1 MNAER
6 KAHVI
11 TIAGAGS
18 ARVPALVGTLVNYK
32 ERFPLSKI
40 IFYDIDNE
48 RMGLMED
55 YDRLVLKCFYPECE
69 AVFTT
74 DEDEAYRETDFVFCQ
89 MRVGKTA
96 MRSLDEKIPLRYGL
110 VGQETCGPGGFAY
123 GMRSLGAMKHMVEKV
138 RSYSKDTW
146 ILNYTNPAAIVA
158 LGLDKMFPEDKRILN
173 LCDQPYSL
181 MKSFAKILDVPQ
193 ENLRARYF
201 GLNHFGW
208 FTALKDVDGTDY
220 FQRLRAYLRDHDFKP
235 FNAEQRSKSWLDTYV
250 RVNKYMQYFDEYI
263 PTTYLQYYMFPEE
276 IAAESDPSYT
286 RADESRDSRE
296 KEVFEACRQA
306 AGKICLDRKDMLVNS
321 VFGNLMVEVAESIA
335 YGLDKEFIVL
345 VKNNGLIEN
354 FEPDA
359 IVEVAGTIGK
369 EGAKG
374 YPFGTISPY
383 YKGLME
389 GQYAYELLTVEAFLE
404 KSYTKALMALTLNR
418 TVVDPSKAKAVLDDL
433 MEANEEYWTLNGRR

>member
-1 MNAER
+1 MTALER
-6 KAHVI
+6 KPHVI

-40 IFYDIDNE
+40 IFYDIDRE
-48 RMGLMED
+48 RMGLMEA

-69 AVFTT
+69 VVFTT
-74 DEDEAYRETDFVFCQ
+74 DEDEAYSQTDFVFCQ

-158 LGLDKMFPEDKRILN
+158 LGLDKMFPDDKRILN

-181 MKSFAKILDVPQ
+181 MKSFAKILGVPQ
-193 ENLRARYF
+193 DILRARYF

-208 FTALKDVDGTDY
+208 FTALKDTEGKDY
-220 FQRLRAYLRDHDFKP
+220 FDQLRTYLRDHDFKP
-235 FNAEQRSKSWLDTYV
+235 FNAEQRAKSWLDTYV
-250 RVNKYMQYFDEYI
+250 RVNKYMKYFDEYI

-276 IAAESDPSYT
+276 IVEESDPHYT
-286 RADESRDSRE
+286 RADESRDTRE
-296 KEVFEACRQA
+296 KEVFEACA
-306 AGKICLDRKDMLVNS
+306 KAEGKDSMDRADMLVNS

-335 YGLDKEFIVL
+335 YDLNHEFIVL
-345 VKNNGLIEN
+345 VRNEGIIDN
-354 FEPDA
+354 FEEDA

-369 EGAKG
+369 DGAKG
-374 YPFGTISPY
+374 YPFGPIGPF
-383 YKGLME
+383 YKGLMQ
-389 GQYAYELLTVEAFLE
+389 GQYAYELLTVEAFME
-404 KSYTKALMALTLNR
+404 QDYTKALQALTLNR

-433 MEANEEYWTLNGRR
+433 METNKEYWYLK

>member
-1 MNAER
+1 MTDLGR
-6 KAHVI
+6 TPHVI

-40 IFYDIDNE
+40 IFYDIDRE
-48 RMGLMED
+48 RMELMED

-69 AVFTT
+69 VVFTT
-74 DEDEAYRETDFVFCQ
+74 DEDEAYCQTDFVFCQ

-193 ENLRARYF
+193 EILRARYF

-208 FTALKDVDGTDY
+208 FTALKDTEGRDY
-220 FQRLRAYLRDHDFKP
+220 FDRLRTYLRDHDFRP
-235 FNAEQRSKSWLDTYV
+235 FNAEQRAKSWLDTYV
-250 RVNKYMQYFDEYI
+250 RVNKYMKFFDEYV

-276 IAAESDPSYT
+276 IAAESDPAYT
-286 RADESRDSRE
+286 RADESRDTRE
-296 KEVFEACRQA
+296 KEVFEACAGA
-306 AGKICLDRKDMLVNS
+306 AGKETMDREDMLVNS

-335 YGLDKEFIVL
+335 YDLNNEFIVL
-345 VKNNGLIEN
+345 VRNDGIIDN
-354 FEPDA
+354 FEADA

-369 EGAKG
+369 DGAKG
-374 YPFGTISPY
+374 YPFGPIGPF
-383 YKGLME
+383 YKGLMQ
-389 GQYAYELLTVEAFLE
+389 GQYAYELLTVEAFME
-404 KSYTKALMALTLNR
+404 KNYTKALQALTLNR

-433 MEANEEYWTLNGRR
+433 MEANRDYWYLQ

>member
-1 MNAER
+1 MR
-6 KAHVI
+6 KPHII

-18 ARVPALVGTLVNYK
+18 ARVPALVGTLVEYK

-40 IFYDIDNE
+40 IFYDIDEE
-48 RMGLMED
+48 RMGLMKD
-55 YDRLVLKCFYPECE
+55 YNRLVLTCRYPECE
-69 AVFTT
+69 VVFTT
-74 DEDEAYRETDFVFCQ
+74 DPDKAYEKTDFVFCQ
-89 MRVGKTA
+89 MRVGKTK

-123 GMRSLGAMKHMVEKV
+123 GMRSLLAMKQMVEKV

-158 LGLDKMFPEDKRILN
+158 LGLDRLFPNDKRILN
-173 LCDQPYSL
+173 LCDQPFSL
-181 MKSFAKILDVPQ
+181 MKSYAKILGLPQ
-193 ENLRARYF
+193 ESLRANYF

-208 FTALKDVDGTDY
+208 FTQIRDTNGNDHTHTLCT
-220 FQRLRAYLRDHDFKP
+220 YLRDHDFKP

-250 RVNKYMQYFDEYI
+250 RVNQYMNYFDEYI

-276 IAAESDPSYT
+276 IVAESDPEYT

-296 KEVFEACRQA
+296 KEVFETCRGA
-306 AGKICLDRKDMLVNS
+306 LGKTSMDGIEMLTNS

-335 YGLDKEFIVL
+335 YDLNREFIVL
-345 VKNNGLIEN
+345 VRNEGIIPN
-354 FEPDA
+354 FEQEA

-374 YPFGTISPY
+374 YPFGEIKPY

-389 GQYAYELLTVEAFLE
+389 GQYAYELLTVEACLE
-404 KSYTKALMALTLNR
+404 ESYTKALMALTLNR
-418 TVVDPSKAKAVLDDL
+418 TVVDPSKAKAVLDAL
-433 MEANEEYWTLNGRR
+433 MEANKDYWTLK

>member
-1 MNAER
+1 MR
-6 KAHVI
+6 KQHVI
-11 TIAGAGS
+11 TISGAGS

-40 IFYDIDNE
+40 IFYDIDKE

-55 YDRLVLKCFYPECE
+55 YDRLVLKCYYPECQ

-89 MRVGKTA
+89 MRVGKTK

-123 GMRSLGAMKHMVEKV
+123 GMRSLGAMKQMVEKV
-138 RSYSKDTW
+138 RSYSMDTW

-158 LGLDKMFPEDKRILN
+158 LGLDRLFPDDKRILN

-181 MKSFAKILDVPQ
+181 MKSYSKILGVPQ
-193 ENLRARYF
+193 ERLRARYF

-208 FTALKDVDGTDY
+208 FTELKDAEENDY
-220 FQRLRAYLRDHDFKP
+220 FDALRSYLKDHDFKP

-250 RVNKYMQYFDEYI
+250 RVNKYMKLMDEYI
-263 PTTYLQYYMFPEE
+263 PTTYLQYYMFPDEVV
-276 IAAESDPSYT
+276 AESDPDYT

-296 KEVFEACRQA
+296 MEVFELCARA
-306 AGKICLDRKDMLVNS
+306 VGKDRMDGLEMLTNS

-335 YGLDKEFIVL
+335 YDLNNEFIVM
-345 VKNNGLIEN
+345 VKNQGIIDN
-354 FEPDA
+354 FEPEA

-374 YPFGTISPY
+374 YPFGSIKPY

-389 GQYAYELLTVEAFLE
+389 GQYAYELLTVEAFME
-404 KSYTKALMALTLNR
+404 KDYTKALMALTLNR

-433 MEANEEYWTLNGRR
+433 MAANKDYWTLR

>member
-1 MNAER
+1 MRES
-6 KAHVI
+6 HVI

-18 ARVPALVGTLVNYK
+18 ARVPALIGTLVNYK
-32 ERFPLSKI
+32 ERFPLAKI
-40 IFYDIDNE
+40 IFYDIDQE
-48 RMGLMED
+48 RMSLMED
-55 YDRLVLKCFYPECE
+55 YDRLVLKCRYPECE
-69 AVFTT
+69 VVFTT
-74 DEDEAYRETDFVFCQ
+74 DEDEAYRNTDYVFCQ

-96 MRSLDEKIPLRYGL
+96 MRSLDEKIPLKYGL

-138 RSYSKDTW
+138 RSYSKETW

-158 LGLDKMFPEDKRILN
+158 YGLDRMFPEDRRILN

-181 MKSFAKILDVPQ
+181 MKSYAKILGVPQ
-193 ENLRARYF
+193 EQLRARYF

-208 FTALKDVDGTDY
+208 FTALKNVDGTDC
-220 FQRLRAYLRDHDFKP
+220 FDTLRAYLRDHDFKP

-250 RVNKYMQYFDEYI
+250 RVNKYMKLMDEYI

-276 IAAESDPSYT
+276 IVAESDPNYT
-286 RADESRDSRE
+286 RAEESRDSRE
-296 KEVFEACRQA
+296 KEVFEVCAKA
-306 AGKICLDRKDMLVNS
+306 IGKETMDDVDMLTNS

-335 YGLDKEFIVL
+335 YDLNNEFIVL
-345 VKNNGLIEN
+345 VRNEGIIPN
-354 FEPDA
+354 FEADA

-374 YPFGTISPY
+374 YPFGPIKPY

-389 GQYAYELLTVEAFLE
+389 GQYAYERLTVEAFLE
-404 KSYTKALMALTLNR
+404 QDYTKALMALTLNR
-418 TVVDPSKAKAVLDDL
+418 TVVDPTKAKAVLDDL
-433 MEANEEYWTLNGRR
+433 MEVNKDYWTLK

>member
-1 MNAER
+1 MGHKVIGDIHLGDWGLQMGLIITELKER
-6 KAHVI
+6 KPELPYFDESYMGEYPKEAPF
-11 TIAGAGS
+11 TISELEEIYPTAS
-18 ARVPALVGTLVNYK
+18 AR
-32 ERFPLSKI
+32 SK
-40 IFYDIDNE
+40 
-48 RMGLMED
+48 
-55 YDRLVLKCFYPECE
+55 
-69 AVFTT
+69 
-74 DEDEAYRETDFVFCQ
+74 EDEAYRNTDFVFCQ

-96 MRSLDEKIPLRYGL
+96 MRSLDEKIPLKYGL

-146 ILNYTNPAAIVA
+146 ILNYSNPAAIVA
-158 LGLDKMFPEDKRILN
+158 LGLDKMFPDDKRILN

-181 MKSFAKILDVPQ
+181 MKSYSKILGVPQ
-193 ENLRARYF
+193 EKLRARYF

-208 FTALKDVDGTDY
+208 FTQLKDTEGNDY
-220 FQRLRAYLRDHDFKP
+220 FDTLRAYLRDHDFRP

-250 RVNKYMQYFDEYI
+250 RVNKYMKYLDEYV
-263 PTTYLQYYMFPEE
+263 PTTYLQYYMFPQE
-276 IAAESDPSYT
+276 IAAESDPEYT

-296 KEVFEACRQA
+296 REVFEACERA
-306 AGKICLDRKDMLVNS
+306 AGKDSMDREDMLTNS

-335 YGLDKEFIVL
+335 YDLNNEFIVL
-345 VKNNGLIEN
+345 VRNEGIISN
-354 FEPDA
+354 FEETA

-374 YPFGTISPY
+374 YPFGPIKPY

-389 GQYAYELLTVEAFLE
+389 GQYAYELLTVEAFME
-404 KSYTKALMALTLNR
+404 QNYDKALMALILNR

-433 MEANEEYWTLNGRR
+433 LEANKDYWTLSKEA

>member
-1 MNAER
+1 MTALER
-6 KAHVI
+6 KPHVI

-40 IFYDIDNE
+40 IFYDIDRE
-48 RMGLMED
+48 RMGLMGA

-69 AVFTT
+69 VVFTT
-74 DEDEAYRETDFVFCQ
+74 DEDEAYSQTDFVFCQ

-158 LGLDKMFPEDKRILN
+158 LGLDKMFPDDKRILN

-181 MKSFAKILDVPQ
+181 MKSFAKILGVPQ
-193 ENLRARYF
+193 DILRARYF

-208 FTALKDVDGTDY
+208 FTALKDTEGKDY
-220 FQRLRAYLRDHDFKP
+220 FDQLRTYLRDHDFKP
-235 FNAEQRSKSWLDTYV
+235 FNAEQRAKSWLDTYV
-250 RVNKYMQYFDEYI
+250 RVNKYMKYFDEYI

-276 IAAESDPSYT
+276 IVEESDPHYT
-286 RADESRDSRE
+286 RADESRDTRE
-296 KEVFEACRQA
+296 KEVFEACA
-306 AGKICLDRKDMLVNS
+306 KAEGKDSMDRADMLVNS

-335 YGLDKEFIVL
+335 YDLNHEFIVL
-345 VKNNGLIEN
+345 VRNEGIIDN
-354 FEPDA
+354 FEEDA

-369 EGAKG
+369 DGAKG
-374 YPFGTISPY
+374 YPFGPIGPF
-383 YKGLME
+383 YKGLMQ
-389 GQYAYELLTVEAFLE
+389 GQYAYELLTVEAFME
-404 KSYTKALMALTLNR
+404 QDYTKALQALTLNR

-433 MEANEEYWTLNGRR
+433 MEANKEYWYLK

>member
-1 MNAER
+1 MAGGER
-6 KAHVI
+6 KSHVI

-32 ERFPLSKI
+32 ERFPVSKI
-40 IFYDIDNE
+40 IFYDIDRE
-48 RMGLMED
+48 RMSRMED

-74 DEDEAYRETDFVFCQ
+74 DEDEAYSRTDFVFCQ

-96 MRSLDEKIPLRYGL
+96 MRSLDEKIPLRFGL

-138 RSYSKDTW
+138 RSYSEDTW

-158 LGLDKMFPEDKRILN
+158 LGLDRMFPDDRRILN
-173 LCDQPYSL
+173 LCDQPYSM
-181 MKSFAKILDVPQ
+181 MKSFAKILQVPQ
-193 ENLRARYF
+193 EQLRARYF

-208 FTALKDVDGTDY
+208 FTALKGTDGTDY
-220 FQRLRAYLRDHDFKP
+220 FDRLRTYLKNHDFKP

-250 RVNKYMQYFDEYI
+250 RVNKYMSYFDEYV

-276 IAAESDPSYT
+276 IVRESDPNYT

-296 KEVFEACRQA
+296 KEVFEACA
-306 AGKICLDRKDMLVNS
+306 KAVGKTSMDRADMLVNS

-335 YGLDKEFIVL
+335 YDLNNEFIVL
-345 VKNNGLIEN
+345 VKNDGIIDN
-354 FEPDA
+354 FEPEA

-374 YPFGTISPY
+374 YPYGPIGPF

-389 GQYAYELLTVEAFLE
+389 GQYAYELLTVEAYLE
-404 KSYTKALMALTLNR
+404 NNYTKALEALTLNR
-418 TVVDPSKAKAVLDDL
+418 TVVDPSKAKCVLDDL
-433 MEANEEYWTLNGRR
+433 MEANKEYWYLK

>member
-1 MNAER
+1 MRA
-6 KAHVI
+6 AHII

-18 ARVPALVGTLVNYK
+18 ARVPALAGTLVNYK

-48 RMGLMED
+48 RMGLMEA
-55 YDRLVLKCFYPECE
+55 YDRLVLQCHYPECE
-69 AVFTT
+69 VVFTT
-74 DEDEAYRETDFVFCQ
+74 DEDEAYRNTDFIFCQ
-89 MRVGKTA
+89 MRAGKTE

-123 GMRSLGAMKHMVEKV
+123 GMRSLGAMKQMVEKV

-181 MKSFAKILDVPQ
+181 MKSYAKILGVAQ
-193 ENLRARYF
+193 KKLRARYF

-208 FTALKDVDGTDY
+208 FTELTDTDGNDHTET
-220 FQRLRAYLRDHDFKP
+220 LRTYLRDHDFKP

-250 RVNKYMQYFDEYI
+250 RVNKYMKFMDEYI
-263 PTTYLQYYMFPEE
+263 PTTYLQYYMFPDE
-276 IAAESDPSYT
+276 IVAESDPDYT

-296 KEVFEACRQA
+296 KEVFE
-306 AGKICLDRKDMLVNS
+306 ICQKAVGRKDMEGMELLTNS

-335 YGLDKEFIVL
+335 YDLNREFIVL
-345 VKNNGLIEN
+345 VRNEGIIDN

-369 EGAKG
+369 DGAHG
-374 YPFGTISPY
+374 YPFGKIKPY

-389 GQYAYELLTVEAFLE
+389 GQYAYEILTVEAFME
-404 KSYTKALMALTLNR
+404 RNYRKALMALTLNR
-418 TVVDPSKAKAVLDDL
+418 TVVDPSKAKEVLDAL
-433 MEANEEYWTLNGRR
+433 MAANKDYWTLT